1 MGLCFFRQGFAS
13 DSARSAL
20 ETAEGKRRTESRI
33 RSKTENSKSK
43 THKQDMKYMNPPYIE
58 YDKTALPFVFVCS
71 AFGSASDLHYLF
83 PAHLA
88 KNTANRRDA
97 PGRAA
102 CSHDATIT
110 SVVSPTPS
118 YPLSVPPC
126 VPSPLRS
133 KTTTNSQ

>member
-1 MGLCFFRQGFAS
+1 
-13 DSARSAL
+13 
-20 ETAEGKRRTESRI
+20 
-33 RSKTENSKSK
+33 
-43 THKQDMKYMNPPYIE
+43 MNPPYIE

-126 VPSPLRS
+126 VPSPLPPAALICTAASAGSGPGSGGLRS